1 MNPTLKFRIDCFLST
16 GFITP
21 GQTLS
26 RTALQIG
33 ANIPPT
39 PSTVVP
45 SHAERRT
52 ENLGATAKDF

>member
-1 MNPTLKFRIDCFLST
+1 LAFFLA

-33 ANIPPT
+33 GHIPPT

-45 SHAERRT
+45 SHAERRA
-52 ENLGATAKDF
+52 ENNMGATTKDF